1 MQLFRSSNHTR
12 AALLTGIALLC
23 TAGVVPA
30 DDPTSSS
37 RPPPTKEM
45 REKMAKAHED
55 MAACLR
61 SDRAIEECHSEMMKN
76 HDMMH
81 DHAKHEH
88 STAPAAPPTQQ

>member
-1 MQLFRSSNHTR
+1 
-12 AALLTGIALLC
+12 
-23 TAGVVPA
+23 
-30 DDPTSSS
+30 
-37 RPPPTKEM
+37 M

>member
-23 TAGVVPA
+23 TAGVVLA

-55 MAACLR
+55 MALHR
-61 SDRAIEECHSEMMKN
+61 RLPPHSSKV
-76 HDMMH
+76 
-81 DHAKHEH
+81 EH
-88 STAPAAPPTQQ
+88 SRQG